1 MDRHMGIMK
10 EFWRT
15 PATQITEPLTGK
27 RRPQRD
33 RCGVYYRAGMKP
45 SNNQE
50 VEVKL
55 RVADVAALRRRLARL
70 KMRLAPTGRVHEM
83 NTLFDTPQGG
93 LAKHGQL
100 LRIRL
105 EEPPGKRA
113 TPGQAILTY
122 KGPAEP
128 GTPAEEKP
136 FGSAQGRQGKR
147 YKVREELEASVADP
161 ERLRLILERL
171 GLRGWFR
178 YEKYRASFQPPAS
191 QRWAAGLQVELD
203 ETPIGAFLELEGA
216 PEAIDRAAKL
226 LGYGPADY
234 ITRSYLALY
243 LDQCRKQGKPAGDML
258 FPTKKK

>member
-1 MDRHMGIMK
+1 
-10 EFWRT
+10 
-15 PATQITEPLTGK
+15 
-27 RRPQRD
+27 
-33 RCGVYYRAGMKP
+33 MKP
-45 SNNQE
+45 PGNQE

-55 RVADVAALRRRLARL
+55 RVTDGAAMRRRLARL
-70 KMRLAPTGRVHEM
+70 KMRPAPAGRVHEM
-83 NTLFDTPQGG
+83 NTLFDTPEGG

-105 EEPPGKRA
+105 EEAPGKRA

-136 FGSAQGRQGKR
+136 FGSAQGKPSGSAPVDSAQGRPSGSPQRPQGKRFGSTPGRR
-147 YKVREELEASVADP
+147 YKVREEVEASLSDP
-161 ERLRLILERL
+161 EGLRLILERL

-178 YEKYRASFQPPAS
+178 YEKYRTSFHPPAS
-191 QRWAAGLQVELD
+191 QRWAAGLQIELD
-203 ETPIGAFLELEGA
+203 ETPIGAFLELEGP
-216 PEAIDRAAKL
+216 PEAIDQAAKL

-234 ITRSYLALY
+234 ITRGYLALY